1 MTGIST
7 EGSGSERVS
16 TMFDFSWSELLVIA
30 LVALVVIGPKDLP
43 RVLRAAGKWAAK
55 ARTVARE
62 FQSSI
67 DQMIRESEL
76 DEVRKEVEKVA
87 TTDIG
92 HEIQQSVDPKGEL
105 HASLQPPDLGDAVK
119 HPAGA
124 SETSDPSGGEAVT
137 TPAELPAAGAP
148 SAPEAEPPAPAEG
161 KPEKTQTAA

>member
-1 MTGIST
+1 
-7 EGSGSERVS
+7 
-16 TMFDFSWSELLVIA
+16 MFDFSWSELLVIA

-55 ARTVARE
+55 ARAVARE

-87 TTDIG
+87 ATDIG

-105 HASLQPPDLGDAVK
+105 HASLQPPELGDALNN
-119 HPAGA
+119 PAGA
-124 SETSDPSGGEAVT
+124 SETSGPSAGEAVT
-137 TPAELPAAGAP
+137 TPAELPAASAP

>member
-1 MTGIST
+1 
-7 EGSGSERVS
+7 
-16 TMFDFSWSELLVIA
+16 MFDFSWSELLVIA

-43 RVLRAAGKWAAK
+43 RVLRTAGKWAAK
-55 ARTVARE
+55 ARSVARE

-87 TTDIG
+87 ATDIG

-105 HASLQPPDLGDAVK
+105 HASLQPPELGDAVNN
-119 HPAGA
+119 PAGA
-124 SETSDPSGGEAVT
+124 SGVSETSGPSGGEAVT
-137 TPAELPAAGAP
+137 TPAELPAATPAELPAASAP
-148 SAPEAEPPAPAEG
+148 SAPQAEPPAPAEG

>member
-1 MTGIST
+1 
-7 EGSGSERVS
+7 
-16 TMFDFSWSELLVIA
+16 MFDFSWSELLVIA

-43 RVLRAAGKWAAK
+43 RVLRTAGKWAAK
-55 ARTVARE
+55 ARSVARE

-87 TTDIG
+87 ATDIG

-105 HASLQPPDLGDAVK
+105 HASLQPPDLSDAVNS
-119 HPAGA
+119 PAGA
-124 SETSDPSGGEAVT
+124 SETSGPSGGEAVT
-137 TPAELPAAGAP
+137 TPAELPAAPPTELPAA
-148 SAPEAEPPAPAEG
+148 SAPAAPQAEPPAPAEG

>member
-1 MTGIST
+1 
-7 EGSGSERVS
+7 
-16 TMFDFSWSELLVIA
+16 MFDFSWSELLVIA

-55 ARTVARE
+55 ARAVARE

-87 TTDIG
+87 ATDLG

-105 HASLQPPDLGDAVK
+105 HASLQPPELGDAVNN
-119 HPAGA
+119 PAGASGA
-124 SETSDPSGGEAVT
+124 SETSGPSGGEAVT
-137 TPAELPAAGAP
+137 TPAELPAASAP
-148 SAPEAEPPAPAEG
+148 SAPQAEPPAPAEG

>member
-1 MTGIST
+1 
-7 EGSGSERVS
+7 
-16 TMFDFSWSELLVIA
+16 MFDFSWSELLVIA

-76 DEVRKEVEKVA
+76 EEVRKEVEKVA
-87 TTDIG
+87 ATDIG
-92 HEIQQSVDPKGEL
+92 HEIEQSVDPKGEL
-105 HASLQPPDLGDAVK
+105 SGSLRPPELPDASNNHAD
-119 HPAGA
+119 A
-124 SETSDPSGGEAVT
+124 SETSGPDGGDAVT
-137 TPAELPAAGAP
+137 TTAEQVKSGPTHPEEPEPAVPVTQ
-148 SAPEAEPPAPAEG
+148 